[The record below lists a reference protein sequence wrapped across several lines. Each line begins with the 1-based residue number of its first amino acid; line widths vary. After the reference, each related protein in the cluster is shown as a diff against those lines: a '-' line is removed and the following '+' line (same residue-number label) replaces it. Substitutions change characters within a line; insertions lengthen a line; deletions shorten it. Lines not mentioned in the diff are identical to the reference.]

1 MMINANPVPVKKI
14 SNTVESDQHI
24 VTKEIYLRLK
34 NSWRK
39 RDNMRRAQYG
49 DNDSY

>member
-1 MMINANPVPVKKI
+1 MMINVNSIPLKKI
-14 SNTVESDQHI
+14 NNTAESDQHI
-24 VTKEIYLRLK
+24 VSKEIYLRLK

-49 DNDSY
+49 NNDSY